1 MDAEPEEIAH
11 GGVVCD
17 GKGPMMRL
25 MLLTVASF
33 LLLGCS
39 DQSLRRS
46 DTPIASATELA
57 NFYPTLPASATDIYY
72 LDYAGGMQD
81 LERYVRFTV
90 PASEV
95 DSVVDKLIA
104 ENNWDIKRE
113 LSYPRQALSA
123 TQDVRPRAEFLP
135 MPWWATSAIASGYH
149 RGEQEAYALRIWA
162 DTATGTI
169 FVYQND

>member
-1 MDAEPEEIAH
+1 
-11 GGVVCD
+11 
-17 GKGPMMRL
+17 MMRL

-46 DTPIASATELA
+46 DKSIASATELA
-57 NFYPTLPASATDIYY
+57 NFYPTLPASATGIYY

-90 PASEV
+90 PAPEV

-104 ENNWDIKRE
+104 ENNRDMKR
-113 LSYPRQALSA
+113 LLAYPRQALSA
-123 TQDVRPRAEFLP
+123 AQAVRPRAEFLP
-135 MPWWATSAIASGYH
+135 MPWWTPSAITAGYY
-149 RGEQEAYALRIWA
+149 RGEQDAYALRIWA